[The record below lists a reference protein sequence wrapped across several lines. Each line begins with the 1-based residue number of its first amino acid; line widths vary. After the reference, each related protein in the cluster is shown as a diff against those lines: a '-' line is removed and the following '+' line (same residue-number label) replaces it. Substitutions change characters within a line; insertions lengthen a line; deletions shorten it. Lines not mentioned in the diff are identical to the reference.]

1 MQISSREA
9 LDLNFAMSKTAMVL
23 RNAAWGKIKASRI
36 IPGDIVKVKK
46 GDIVP
51 ADMVLI

>member
-1 MQISSREA
+1 MQNNDA
-9 LDLNFAMSKTAMVL
+9 LDLNFAMSKLATVL
-23 RNAAWGKIKASRI
+23 RNAAWGEIKATRI